1 MESNRLFHQSTG
13 GGEQG
18 NPARPVTRLAE
29 CTYRDAARLARD
41 QRALV
46 ILPLGAIEQHGPHLP
61 LLVDWLGAEELA
73 RHVAP
78 HLQRAGYRWSCARD
92 PVWREPARPT
102 WPGTVSLSRA
112 TLRRVI
118 VEVIGSLARH
128 GFRRFVLANYQADP
142 AHVRAMA
149 EAKRALTRGDRRLRV
164 LFAGFSPEARS
175 RAAMLDPRVLR
186 LSRSPNP
193 TAEWHAG
200 EMETALVLARRPDLV
215 RRAVAR
221 RLPPVWVDFRA
232 ALRREPA
239 IRADRAGWPRL
250 LRLARRGPGGD
261 GEARDASP
269 RGADR
274 ACAPGGAAARG
285 FESASKRRGSWTRGA
300 EQDRGLSSGPWLLRI
315 AEGTRVDLVA
325 PWCDSANDCD

>member
-1 MESNRLFHQSTG
+1 MIRLG
-13 GGEQG
+13 
-18 NPARPVTRLAE
+18 E
-29 CTYRDAARLARD
+29 CTYREAGRLARD
-41 QRALV
+41 ERAIV

-78 HLQRAGYRWSCARD
+78 HLQRAGYRVVLA
-92 PVWREPARPT
+92 PALPYGASPLALT

-149 EAKRALTRGDRRLRV
+149 EAKRALTRGDRRLRI

-186 LSRSPNP
+186 QSLCPNP
-193 TAEWHAG
+193 KGEWHAG

-232 ALRREPA
+232 ALRKGARRFEEIAPGGLGYF
-239 IRADRAGWPRL
+239 GWPAAARAATAK
-250 LRLARRGPGGD
+250 RALARRGRLM
-261 GEARDASP
+261 AREII
-269 RGADR
+269 R
-274 ACAPGGAAARG
+274 ALGPAARTP
-285 FESASKRRGSWTRGA
+285 SARGRSRP
-300 EQDRGLSSGPWLLRI
+300 RSGG
-315 AEGTRVDLVA
+315 E
-325 PWCDSANDCD
+325 

>member
-1 MESNRLFHQSTG
+1 MIRLG
-13 GGEQG
+13 
-18 NPARPVTRLAE
+18 E
-29 CTYRDAARLARD
+29 CTYREAARLARD
-41 QRALV
+41 ERAIV

-78 HLQRAGYRWSCARD
+78 HLQRAGYRVVLA
-92 PVWREPARPT
+92 PALPYGASPLALT

-149 EAKRALTRGDRRLRV
+149 EAKRALTRGDRRLRI

-175 RAAMLDPRVLR
+175 LAAMLDPRVLR
-186 LSRSPNP
+186 QSLCPNP
-193 TAEWHAG
+193 KGEWHAG

-232 ALRREPA
+232 ALRK
-239 IRADRAGWPRL
+239 G
-250 LRLARRGPGGD
+250 ARRF
-261 GEARDASP
+261 EEI
-269 RGADR
+269 
-274 ACAPGGAAARG
+274 APGGLGYFGWPAAARAATAKRALALRG
-285 FESASKRRGSWTRGA
+285 RLMAREIIRALGPAARTPSARGRSRP
-300 EQDRGLSSGPWLLRI
+300 RSGG
-315 AEGTRVDLVA
+315 E
-325 PWCDSANDCD
+325 

>member
-1 MESNRLFHQSTG
+1 
-13 GGEQG
+13 
-18 NPARPVTRLAE
+18 
-29 CTYRDAARLARD
+29 
-41 QRALV
+41 
-46 ILPLGAIEQHGPHLP
+46 
-61 LLVDWLGAEELA
+61 VDWLGAAELA

-78 HLQRAGYRWSCARD
+78 HLQRAGYRVVLA
-92 PVWREPARPT
+92 PALPYGASPLALT

-149 EAKRALTRGDRRLRV
+149 EAKRALTRGDRRLRI

-186 LSRSPNP
+186 QSLCPNP
-193 TAEWHAG
+193 KGEWHAG

-232 ALRREPA
+232 ALRK
-239 IRADRAGWPRL
+239 G
-250 LRLARRGPGGD
+250 ARRF
-261 GEARDASP
+261 EEI
-269 RGADR
+269 
-274 ACAPGGAAARG
+274 APGGLGYFGWPAAARAATAKRALALRG
-285 FESASKRRGSWTRGA
+285 RLMAREIIRALGPAARTPSARGRSRP
-300 EQDRGLSSGPWLLRI
+300 RSGG
-315 AEGTRVDLVA
+315 E
-325 PWCDSANDCD
+325 

>member
-1 MESNRLFHQSTG
+1 MI
-13 GGEQG
+13 
-18 NPARPVTRLAE
+18 RLAE
-29 CTYRDAARLARD
+29 CTYREAARLARD
-41 QRALV
+41 ERAIV

-78 HLQRAGYRWSCARD
+78 HLQRAGYRVVLA
-92 PVWREPARPT
+92 PALPYGASPLALT

-142 AHVRAMA
+142 AHVRAMG
-149 EAKRALTRGDRRLRV
+149 EAKRALTRGDRRLRI
-164 LFAGFSPEARS
+164 LFAGFSPEPRS
-175 RAAMLDPRVLR
+175 MAAMRDPRVLR

-193 TAEWHAG
+193 KGEWHSG
-200 EMETALVLARRPDLV
+200 ELETALVLARRPDLV

-232 ALRREPA
+232 ALRR
-239 IRADRAGWPRL
+239 G
-250 LRLARRGPGGD
+250 ARRF
-261 GEARDASP
+261 EEI
-269 RGADR
+269 
-274 ACAPGGAAARG
+274 APGGLGYFGWPAAARAATARRALALRG
-285 FESASKRRGSWTRGA
+285 RLMAREIIRVLGPADGPRSARGRTRG
-300 EQDRGLSSGPWLLRI
+300 
-315 AEGTRVDLVA
+315 
-325 PWCDSANDCD
+325 